1 VVEWLRN
8 NEKVT
13 MKSNALFYGDNLV
26 WLRDRKYFPDES
38 VDLIYLD
45 PPFNS
50 KADYNVL
57 FNEPGKGGKSQA
69 QIQAFDDTW
78 DWSSE
83 ASEVAYNELA
93 KDKPQVAEFISWLS
107 RQGKPQESMAAYL
120 SMMAVRIVELHRVLR
135 SSGSL
140 YLHCDPTAS
149 HYLKVVLDVIFGE
162 TNFKNEIIWRRTG
175 SNSAAK
181 RLGPLHQTILYY
193 GKSKETYFK
202 PVYLPYTKGYIDE
215 YFTEQDE
222 RGRYRPVLLTGPGI
236 RHGDSGNPWRG
247 YNPTSAG
254 RHWQPSSYVYDKYR
268 KITGKDLAQYPL
280 VERLDELDKVG
291 LIHWAKKK
299 GGGVPNY
306 KYYLDDA
313 PGVALQDLWA
323 YQPGTEGC
331 VYKSLDG
338 IDQDVKWLSTKD
350 RERLGY
356 QTQKPMGLLERIV
369 QTSSKKGD
377 TVLDPFC
384 GCGTT
389 IDAAQKLGRLWLGID
404 VTWLAIDLVEKR
416 LKTTYGSK
424 IVNTYEVKGRPKD
437 VASARALAK
446 KSKKEFEI
454 WAVTSVGAA
463 PREHDG
469 GVDGSFGFVERDKKT
484 RLIVVQAKGGDTLNP
499 GMVRDLIGTVKKE
512 SAAIGLLVTL
522 KEPTLGMIKLAVHSE
537 PYKSELWNTEY
548 PSIQIRTVAQLLEGK
563 GFDLPPT
570 QSPLKNAQL
579 SKEKGHQL
587 SQDI

>member
-1 VVEWLRN
+1 
-8 NEKVT
+8 

-26 WLRDRKYFPDES
+26 WLRDHKYFPDES

-469 GVDGSFGFVERDKKT
+469 GVDGIFGFVERDKKT